1 MPLIELFF
9 EEQTSAPASL
19 QVGDTVFYVSGQ
31 SLLNFSPNLPIITT
45 SSNPTDIFNAP
56 DITEQQAMTTIGT
69 VDEITFGDGGVYV
82 ICNISA
88 DTTPPTTTDFIL
100 FAKDNE
106 VNIGDIKGYF
116 GKTKFINDSTEKAEL
131 YAISCEI
138 AESSK

>member
-19 QVGDTVFYVSGQ
+19 QVGDTVFYISGQ
-31 SLLNFSPNLPIITT
+31 SLLNFSPSLPIITT
-45 SSNPTDIFNAP
+45 SSNPFDIFNSP
-56 DITEQQAMTTIGT
+56 DITEQQAMTTVGT
-69 VDEITFGDGGVYV
+69 VNEIIFNDGGVYI